1 MDFTL
6 FPFTKLFWI
15 GILAFWQWAPFNSF
29 PMAGWQAGSLLAKLN
44 FLQPRL
50 GNPTICKA
58 FFPQA
63 SFYGFQSFSEPTMC
77 VALYWG
83 FPRLHCLGLKMVVIS
98 SLPSFSVQHPEIEK
112 IHTEHKLVFEL
123 EQCCIW
129 TRLEFR
135 FGGSRNW
142 NEERGITLRTEN
154 RVDRTGVGWD
164 LNNRGRYRPQ
174 LAWKADMRVFCQ

>member
-29 PMAGWQAGSLLAKLN
+29 PMAGWQAGGLLAKLN

-63 SFYGFQSFSEPTMC
+63 SFYGFQSFAEPTMC

-83 FPRLHCLGLKMVVIS
+83 FLGCIVWVWRWWSFHRYLHFPFNTLKYRPSPANIKWCLSGTSMLSWK
-98 SLPSFSVQHPEIEK
+98 K
-112 IHTEHKLVFEL
+112 
-123 EQCCIW
+123 CCIW
-129 TRLEFR
+129 TRLWFL

-142 NEERGITLRTEN
+142 KRSITLRE
-154 RVDRTGVGWD
+154 
-164 LNNRGRYRPQ
+164 
-174 LAWKADMRVFCQ
+174 